1 MFLATWPLML
11 AGVALALQLQIS
23 RIFWMLDF
31 LAAIYVAWLLGE
43 APHRRRFGVH

>member
-1 MFLATWPLML
+1 ML
-11 AGVALALQLQIS
+11 AGVALALQLQVS

-31 LAAIYVAWLLGE
+31 LATIYVAWLLGE